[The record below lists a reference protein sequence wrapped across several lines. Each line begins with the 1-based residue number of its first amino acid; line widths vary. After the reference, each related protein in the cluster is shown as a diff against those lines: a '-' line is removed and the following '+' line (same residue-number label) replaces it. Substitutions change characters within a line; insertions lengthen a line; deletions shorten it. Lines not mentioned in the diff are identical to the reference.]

1 MTNVHVDCIKPDVD
15 TTDLD
20 KFAFEKYN
28 KVKPKLDIA
37 SVPQPEFACPRETY
51 FVSVE
56 RKDGRHVILGMT
68 VYVLRAFRD
77 SEKLSSISKCVPSK
91 ATVGENLEMSIK
103 MEITPM
109 YLSVT
114 SPNKHTKPNLPYYSQ
129 TV

>member
-20 KFAFEKYN
+20 KFA
-28 KVKPKLDIA
+28 
-37 SVPQPEFACPRETY
+37 Y
-51 FVSVE
+51 FVSME
-56 RKDGRHVILGMT
+56 RKDGLHVILGMT
-68 VYVLRAFRD
+68 VYVLRAFKGL
-77 SEKLSSISKCVPSK
+77 EKLSSFSKISPSE
-91 ATVGENLEMSIK
+91 ATIGENLEMSIK

-114 SPNKHTKPNLPYYSQ
+114 SPNKHTKPDLPYYSQ